1 MGGPTGEINRLEGC
15 VNDLTR
21 VLALPAAWVGRDA
34 SRVVKVLLDTLFSML
49 RLEFAYARMGEVDG
63 EPPLEIV
70 RAGASGGAVAGPRAV
85 GSALAGCLEWRG
97 TDHAGAR
104 MPNPVGDGEVSIVRL
119 GLGIE
124 GEACVL
130 VAGSRRDDFPSNTEV
145 LLLRVAANQAE
156 MGLRAARLLGE
167 HRRERYLVD
176 EDRRALAA
184 LVEHS
189 SDFIAIATLEGRV
202 FFLNP
207 AGQRLVG
214 IRAEEQ
220 VRATRI
226 SDYITKDDRE
236 WFEASVMPTVL
247 REGSWQGEAR
257 FRHFHSGAAIPVLQD
272 IFIIKNQS
280 RDRPLSVATIGR
292 DITDRIRAEQS
303 VRESERR
310 LRLQAEAI
318 PHQIWTSLPDGTV
331 DYCNRSFIDY
341 TGLTVEAVQRFGLTA
356 VVHPGDVE
364 RVTSAWKEARARL
377 APYEV
382 EKRLRGVDGRYRRF
396 LSRAVPV
403 CDEQGRLLHWI
414 GTYTDVEDR
423 KQAEDALRDA
433 QAALGH
439 VSRLTTMG
447 ELAATLAHELNQPLT
462 AVVANGGAC
471 LRWLDRAQPDIAEA
485 MGAVRRMIRD
495 ANRAADVVGHAR
507 ALVKRSTGEKTG
519 LDLDEVIREIITL
532 TQGELLRHRVV
543 LREVL
548 DRNVPPVL
556 GDRIQLQ
563 QVLLN
568 LVMNAIEAMADIEEC
583 RELTIRSAPKEFDGG
598 PGALVAVHDTGAGIA
613 PENLDRLFDAF
624 YTTKADGLG
633 LGLSIS
639 RTIIEGHGGRLW
651 ATTNA
656 GPGTTFQF
664 ALPASGRKPS

>member
-1 MGGPTGEINRLEGC
+1 MGGPTGEGNRLEGC
-15 VNDLTR
+15 LNDLTR

-34 SRVVKVLLDTLFSML
+34 SRVVTVLLDTLFSML
-49 RLEFAYARMGEVDG
+49 RLEFAYARVGEVDG

-70 RAGASGGAVAGPRAV
+70 RAGASGGAVAGPRTV
-85 GSALAGCLEWRG
+85 GAALAGCWNGGRQTTL
-97 TDHAGAR
+97 AR
-104 MPNPVGDGEVSIVRL
+104 TPNPVGDGEVSIVLL

-124 GEACVL
+124 GEVGVL
-130 VAGSRRDDFPSNTEV
+130 VAGSRRDDFPSNTEM

-167 HRRERYLVD
+167 HRRERHLVD

-257 FRHFHSGAAIPVLQD
+257 FRHFHSGAAISVLQD
-272 IFIIKNQS
+272 IFIIKDQS

-292 DITDRIRAEQS
+292 DITDRMRAEQS

-331 DYCNRSFIDY
+331 DYCNRRFIDY
-341 TGLTVEAVQRFGLTA
+341 TGLTVEAVQRFGLNA
-356 VVHPGDVE
+356 VVHPGDAE

-507 ALVKRSTGEKTG
+507 ALVNRSTGEKTG
-519 LDLDEVIREIITL
+519 LDLDE
-532 TQGELLRHRVV
+532 V

-583 RELTIRSAPKEFDGG
+583 RELTIRSAP
-598 PGALVAVHDTGAGIA
+598 
-613 PENLDRLFDAF
+613 
-624 YTTKADGLG
+624 
-633 LGLSIS
+633 
-639 RTIIEGHGGRLW
+639 
-651 ATTNA
+651 
-656 GPGTTFQF
+656 Q
-664 ALPASGRKPS
+664 